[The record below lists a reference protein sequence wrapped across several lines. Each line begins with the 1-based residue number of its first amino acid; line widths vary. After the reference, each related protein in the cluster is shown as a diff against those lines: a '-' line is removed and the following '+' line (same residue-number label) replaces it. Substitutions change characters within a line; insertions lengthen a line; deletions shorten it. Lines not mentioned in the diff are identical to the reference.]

1 MTVGQRSQFC
11 RSGVLSA
18 GAEVEMALSYMPRL
32 DGLRAIAISGVLLT
46 HFLPK
51 SDLLEQLSLG
61 GMGVRLFFVLSGYLI
76 SRILFDLREDG
87 LPLREAA
94 AHFYWRR
101 LLRLSPPYYA
111 AIVFCLVVG
120 IASMRQEWW
129 IHALY
134 LTNFLVAWR
143 HDWGPVGH
151 FWSLAVEE
159 QFYIGWFIVVMLLP
173 KRFLLSAILL
183 GLVGSIAYRTITIV
197 LGFDFYSRVLLP
209 GVADFLLFGAL
220 LAYLQV
226 YRPNRYSLLANA
238 LTKPMI
244 FIALAA
250 GSFAAVFIAAAN
262 LVVQSA
268 FPSVWMLFFGA
279 VIVAATNEH
288 ASRSSAWLA
297 WGPLV
302 HLGRISYGVYVYHLI
317 VLLTLELF
325 VPSTRDLM
333 QTNLWPIV
341 FFANLALTFLVAE
354 LSWRFM
360 EQPLRR
366 YRTLSD
372 SWFKQSR
379 EGVA

>member
-1 MTVGQRSQFC
+1 
-11 RSGVLSA
+11 
-18 GAEVEMALSYMPRL
+18 MALSYMPRL

-76 SRILFDLREDG
+76 SRILFDLREEG
-87 LPLREAA
+87 RPLRQAA

-111 AIVFCLVVG
+111 AIVFCLIVG

-159 QFYIGWFIVVMLLP
+159 QFYIGWFVVVMLVP
-173 KRFLLSAILL
+173 KRFLLAAIVV
-183 GLVGSIAYRTITIV
+183 GLAGSIAYRSITIF

-226 YRPNRYSLLANA
+226 YRPLQYSRVASA
-238 LTKPMI
+238 LISPLI
-244 FIALAA
+244 FVGLAA
-250 GSFAAVFIAAAN
+250 GSLGAVFVAPTN
-262 LVVQSA
+262 LVVQAA
-268 FPSVWMLFFGA
+268 FPSIWMLFFGA
-279 VIVAATNEH
+279 VIVAATDER
-288 ASRSSAWLA
+288 AARATSWLA
-297 WGPLV
+297 WGPLI
-302 HLGRISYGVYVYHLI
+302 HIGKISYGIYVYHLI
-317 VLLTLELF
+317 VLLTLEL
-325 VPSTRDLM
+325 VAPAAGRLM
-333 QTNLWPIV
+333 ETNLWPIV
-341 FFANLALTFLVAE
+341 FFTNVVLTLLVSE

-360 EQPLRR
+360 ELPLRR

-372 SWFKQSR
+372 SWFRESR